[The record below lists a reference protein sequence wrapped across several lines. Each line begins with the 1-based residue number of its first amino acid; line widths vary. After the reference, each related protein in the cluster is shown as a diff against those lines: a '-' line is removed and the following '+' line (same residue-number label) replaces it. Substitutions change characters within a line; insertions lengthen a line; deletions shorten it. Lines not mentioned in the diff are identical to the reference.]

1 MGTTITDP
9 VEFLDDGTIENV
21 KHEICRAVLGKDGS
35 LNIDCSDRGC
45 GSPMD
50 TTPSRR
56 ATEPWMSELFPEPAT
71 PVSTVSTP
79 SGCRRPRA

>member
-9 VEFLDDGTIENV
+9 VEFLDDGTVENV

-45 GSPMD
+45 GSPNV
-50 TTPSRR
+50 S
-56 ATEPWMSELFPEPAT
+56 ASEADYMLAKYGFLRSDGGLQLT
-71 PVSTVSTP
+71 LW
-79 SGCRRPRA
+79 